1 SHSRGRR
8 MGAPPDYHGNLV
20 ALEGSPEVVS
30 TQLRLLP
37 TSPQILVLPSI
48 QNYIKAKP
56 NDTPFDARSFIREV
70 HDASNIRRQKALE
83 FLKKATPS
91 RKRLAFLN
99 GGTVSAHTLC
109 ITAIRQ
115 QEGIEGYSKAEAIF
129 TELVKDGLAGLVGP
143 TPKPSQ
149 AASGKG
155 LYNAFGYEE
164 VEVEDASTLAMR
176 AAEVLDQETQSLQP
190 NELLDLDKTR
200 PRSFSLPSVSVLKQA
215 ASEDLNLMV
224 TDSPVEGSAS
234 SPATSVAGR
243 TRLLEEAPKFQAT
256 LWDPTCSNTLRMS
269 TCSSIVATY
278 AYAPSYNLPRPV
290 NELACLSP
298 LPELPIASPTSPGN
312 TVIEQAEI
320 LDMAPLTKTGSLRRV
335 RSLDRMFPTRGLSL
349 RIAVPAEGA
358 TRDTTTNRKRGDGE
372 DTRCFSWVGV
382 PGADMSSRPRPANLD
397 LRRAVVCKANQTTIS
412 RSASRRKPETSSR
425 YVDKGTDAFE
435 IDIEPGP
442 ILNTEQP
449 VSGPA
454 LPFTEDLVI
463 HFTGDAHHLLFE
475 SIMQGFR
482 TGVYPVVPLSS
493 DVSYDIPDFPAT
505 PSTTEWPAPLVW
517 KKSTP
522 ASVASASDE
531 YDPYRPQSEYARGRV
546 IPPSKLDEL
555 SMPAIN
561 PPTPAHTPPPR
572 TRNPSDKI
580 RVLSI
585 GRKSSISIQNVLRT
599 ELSTH
604 YSSGKQGFSQQFL
617 STLPEMD
624 NLWRLLFEGVTEPRR
639 SSRDSK
645 NSLMRSYKKH
655 LDLVLAIGADEAVEE
670 GFSASV
676 LEQLGRIG
684 NVSTNG
690 NVAKSGHLNLRYLIA
705 NALRQRLDHTQDDPL
720 GSPMVLAALIIPHLD
735 MYLAAHP
742 DVRFMILEY
751 PAGHFP
757 TVLALQRLMGDH
769 IVQVA
774 GIVPDQRSPRR
785 RASNRSIQASAS
797 TLQSFT
803 TANQTITISG
813 HSDITLA
820 ATAKDEEVDAFVSDI
835 WNTLVDVSDFYTLDQ
850 IPAKTS
856 TAEPR
861 PKSFSRSEP
870 PSGALPRLPSS
881 SVGTQTVPEPQDP
894 VPFEPAIPST
904 RRRNRSRRRSPSPT
918 PSTKS
923 RAFSIASFRTTKT
936 AKSRAARRV
945 TMGTMGTT
953 AGAESILDFYDPA
966 EESDYDL
973 EERRLM
979 PLYMTRGQV
988 PRKAN
993 TRKALKWLG
1002 LA

>member
-1 SHSRGRR
+1 
-8 MGAPPDYHGNLV
+8 MGSPPDYHGNLV

-48 QNYIKAKP
+48 QNFIKAKA

-70 HDASNIRRQKALE
+70 HEASNIRRQKALE

-91 RKRLAFLN
+91 RKRLVFLN

-129 TELVKDGLAGLVGP
+129 TELVKDGLAGLAGSAP
-143 TPKPSQ
+143 NPKQ

-155 LYNAFGYEE
+155 SYNAYGYEE
-164 VEVEDASTLAMR
+164 VEIEDASTLAMR

-200 PRSFSLPSVSVLKQA
+200 PRSFSLPSVNVLKRA

-224 TDSPVEGSAS
+224 ADTPVEGGAS

-256 LWDPTCSNTLRMS
+256 VWDPACSNTLRMS

-278 AYAPSYNLPRPV
+278 AYAPTYNLPRPV

-349 RIAVPAEGA
+349 RITVPTEGA
-358 TRDTTTNRKRGDGE
+358 TRDAPNRKRGDGE

-382 PGADMSSRPRPANLD
+382 PGPDVSSRPRPANLD

-412 RSASRRKPETSSR
+412 RSASRRKPETSLR
-425 YVDKGTDAFE
+425 YVNKGTDAFE
-435 IDIEPGP
+435 IDVEPGS
-442 ILNTEQP
+442 IRTSEQS

-482 TGVYPVVPLSS
+482 TGVYPVVPISS
-493 DVSYDIPDFPAT
+493 DDGYDIPDLPAT

-531 YDPYRPQSEYARGRV
+531 YDPYRPQSEYAPGRV
-546 IPPSKLDEL
+546 IPPSKLDEM

-561 PPTPAHTPPPR
+561 PPTPAHTPPPHA
-572 TRNPSDKI
+572 RNLSDKF

-585 GRKSSISIQNVLRT
+585 GRKSSISIQNVLRS

-624 NLWRLLFEGVTEPRR
+624 NLWRLLFEGVTEP
-639 SSRDSK
+639 SRPKGDSK
-645 NSLMRSYKKH
+645 NGPTRSHKKH
-655 LDLVLAIGADEAVEE
+655 VDLVLAIGADEAVEE
-670 GFSASV
+670 AFSASV

-684 NVSTNG
+684 NVSMKG

-751 PAGHFP
+751 PTSHFP
-757 TVLALQRLMGDH
+757 TVLALQKLMGDH

-774 GIVPDQRSPRR
+774 GIVPEQKSPRR
-785 RASNRSIQASAS
+785 RGSTRSIRAAAP

-803 TANQTITISG
+803 TANQTITLSG

-820 ATAKDEEVDAFVSDI
+820 ATAKEDEIAAFVSDI
-835 WNTLVDVSDFYTLDQ
+835 WSTLIEVSDFYTIDHM
-850 IPAKTS
+850 PGKTS
-856 TAEPR
+856 KKEAQPV
-861 PKSFSRSEP
+861 SFNRSEP
-870 PSGALPRLPSS
+870 PSGALPRLPTSS
-881 SVGTQTVPEPQDP
+881 TGTQTIPAPQSP
-894 VPFEPAIPST
+894 RESAMPSTST
-904 RRRNRSRRRSPSPT
+904 RRRNRSRHRSPSPT

-936 AKSRAARRV
+936 GKSKATRRI
-945 TMGTMGTT
+945 TMGTMATT
-953 AGAESILDFYDPA
+953 GGGAESILDFYDPA

>member
-1 SHSRGRR
+1 
-8 MGAPPDYHGNLV
+8 MGSSPDYHGNLV

-48 QNYIKAKP
+48 QNYIKAKA

-70 HDASNIRRQKALE
+70 HEASTIRQHKALE
-83 FLKKATPS
+83 FLRKATPS
-91 RKRLAFLN
+91 RKRLVFLN

-155 LYNAFGYEE
+155 LYNGFGYEE

-224 TDSPVEGSAS
+224 TDTPVEGGAS

-256 LWDPTCSNTLRMS
+256 LWDPACSNTLRMS

-278 AYAPSYNLPRPV
+278 AYAPTYNLPRPV

-298 LPELPIASPTSPGN
+298 LPELPIATPTSPGN

-320 LDMAPLTKTGSLRRV
+320 LDMAPLTKTASVRRV

-349 RIAVPAEGA
+349 RFTVPTEGA
-358 TRDTTTNRKRGDGE
+358 ARDAPNRKRGDGE

-382 PGADMSSRPRPANLD
+382 PGPDVSSRPRPVNLD

-412 RSASRRKPETSSR
+412 RSASRRKPETSLR

-435 IDIEPGP
+435 IDVEPDS
-442 ILNTEQP
+442 IRSAEQP
-449 VSGPA
+449 VAGPA
-454 LPFTEDLVI
+454 IPFTEDLVI

-482 TGVYPVVPLSS
+482 TGVYPVVPISS
-493 DVSYDIPDFPAT
+493 HDSYDIQTFPQLQL
-505 PSTTEWPAPLVW
+505 PPNGPHHWCGRRVHLPLW
-517 KKSTP
+517 
-522 ASVASASDE
+522 
-531 YDPYRPQSEYARGRV
+531 
-546 IPPSKLDEL
+546 
-555 SMPAIN
+555 
-561 PPTPAHTPPPR
+561 
-572 TRNPSDKI
+572 NPSDKF

-585 GRKSSISIQNVLRT
+585 ARKSSISVQNVLRS
-599 ELSTH
+599 ELATH
-604 YSSGKQGFSQQFL
+604 YSSDKQGFSQQFL

-645 NSLMRSYKKH
+645 NGLTRSHKKH

-670 GFSASV
+670 SFSASV

-684 NVSTNG
+684 NVSASG
-690 NVAKSGHLNLRYLIA
+690 NVARSGHLNLRYLIA

-774 GIVPDQRSPRR
+774 GIVPEQRAYAPRR
-785 RASNRSIQASAS
+785 RGSIRSIQASAPS
-797 TLQSFT
+797 LQSFT
-803 TANQTITISG
+803 IANQTITLSA
-813 HSDITLA
+813 HADITLA
-820 ATAKDEEVDAFVSDI
+820 ATAKEDEVSAFISDI
-835 WNTLVDVSDFYTLDQ
+835 WNTLVDASDFYTPDHM
-850 IPAKTS
+850 PA
-856 TAEPR
+856 R
-861 PKSFSRSEP
+861 PSKKEARPVSFSLSAP
-870 PSGALPRLPSS
+870 PSGALPRIPST
-881 SVGTQTVPEPQDP
+881 SVGTQTLAEPQ
-894 VPFEPAIPST
+894 EPPETAMPST

-923 RAFSIASFRTTKT
+923 RAFSIASFRTSKT
-936 AKSRAARRV
+936 VKSRAARRV
-945 TMGTMGTT
+945 TMGTMATTGGGT
-953 AGAESILDFYDPA
+953 ESILDFYDPA

>member
-1 SHSRGRR
+1 
-8 MGAPPDYHGNLV
+8 MGPPPDYHGNLV

-48 QNYIKAKP
+48 QNYIKPKSD
-56 NDTPFDARSFIREV
+56 DTPFDARAFIREV
-70 HDASNIRRQKALE
+70 HEASTIRRQQALD

-91 RKRLAFLN
+91 RKRLVFLN

-143 TPKPSQ
+143 TPNPRQ
-149 AASGKG
+149 PVSGKDSH
-155 LYNAFGYEE
+155 NAYGYEE
-164 VEVEDASTLAMR
+164 VEIEDASTLAMR

-215 ASEDLNLMV
+215 AAEDLDLTV
-224 TDSPVEGSAS
+224 TDAPVEGGAS

-256 LWDPTCSNTLRMS
+256 LWDPACSNTLRMS

-320 LDMAPLTKTGSLRRV
+320 LDMAPLAKAASLRRV

-349 RIAVPAEGA
+349 RINVPTEGA
-358 TRDTTTNRKRGDGE
+358 SRGITNRKRGDGE

-382 PGADMSSRPRPANLD
+382 PGPDVSSRPRPANLD

-412 RSASRRKPETSSR
+412 RSASRRKPETSLR
-425 YVDKGTDAFE
+425 YVDKGTDAFD
-435 IDIEPGP
+435 IDAEPGS
-442 ILNTEQP
+442 IRGTAQP

-463 HFTGDAHHLLFE
+463 HFTGDVHHLLFE

-482 TGVYPVVPLSS
+482 TGVYPVVPISS
-493 DVSYDIPDFPAT
+493 DESYDIPDFPAT

-517 KKSTP
+517 KKSAS

-546 IPPSKLDEL
+546 IPPSKLDDL
-555 SMPAIN
+555 SMPAVN
-561 PPTPAHTPPPR
+561 PPTPAQTPPPH
-572 TRNPSDKI
+572 TRNPSDKF

-585 GRKSSISIQNVLRT
+585 GRKSSISVQNVLRS

-604 YSSGKQGFSQQFL
+604 YSSDKQGFSQQFL
-617 STLPEMD
+617 STLPDMD
-624 NLWRLLFEGVTEPRR
+624 NLWRLLFEGVTEPNRPN
-639 SSRDSK
+639 RDSK
-645 NSLMRSYKKH
+645 NSLAGSYKKH
-655 LDLVLAIGADEAVEE
+655 VDLVLAIGADEAVEE

-684 NVSTNG
+684 NVSMNG
-690 NVAKSGHLNLRYLIA
+690 GVAKSGHLNLRYLIA
-705 NALRQRLDHTQDDPL
+705 NALRQPLDHTQEDPL

-751 PAGHFP
+751 PASHLP
-757 TVLALQRLMGDH
+757 TVLAMQKLMGDH

-774 GIVPDQRSPRR
+774 GIVPEQKPPRR
-785 RASNRSIQASAS
+785 RGSNRSIQATAQ

-803 TANQTITISG
+803 IANQTITLAG

-820 ATAKDEEVDAFVSDI
+820 ATAKQDEVSAFISDI
-835 WNTLVDVSDFYTLDQ
+835 WHTLIDASDFYTIDQ
-850 IPAKTS
+850 MPTKTS
-856 TAEPR
+856 KKESR
-861 PKSFSRSEP
+861 PVSFSRSEP

-881 SVGTQTVPEPQDP
+881 SVGTQTVPEPQGP
-894 VPFEPAIPST
+894 PETAMPSTST
-904 RRRNRSRRRSPSPT
+904 RRGTHTRRRSPSPT

-936 AKSRAARRV
+936 AKSRATRRI

-953 AGAESILDFYDPA
+953 GGGAESILDFYDPA

>member
-1 SHSRGRR
+1 
-8 MGAPPDYHGNLV
+8 MGSSPDYHGNLV

-48 QNYIKAKP
+48 QNYIKAKA

-70 HDASNIRRQKALE
+70 HEASTIRQHKALE
-83 FLKKATPS
+83 FLRKATPS
-91 RKRLAFLN
+91 RKRLVFLN

-155 LYNAFGYEE
+155 LYNGFGYEE

-224 TDSPVEGSAS
+224 TDTPVEGGAS

-256 LWDPTCSNTLRMS
+256 LWDPACSNTLRMS

-278 AYAPSYNLPRPV
+278 AYAPTYNLPRPV

-298 LPELPIASPTSPGN
+298 LPELPIATPTSPGN

-320 LDMAPLTKTGSLRRV
+320 LDMAPLTKTASVRRV

-349 RIAVPAEGA
+349 RFTVPTEGA
-358 TRDTTTNRKRGDGE
+358 ARDAPNRKRGDGE

-382 PGADMSSRPRPANLD
+382 PGPDVSSRPRPVNLD

-412 RSASRRKPETSSR
+412 RSASRRKPETSLR

-435 IDIEPGP
+435 IDVEPDS
-442 ILNTEQP
+442 IRSAEQP
-449 VSGPA
+449 VAGPA
-454 LPFTEDLVI
+454 IPFTEDLVI

-482 TGVYPVVPLSS
+482 TGVYPVVPISS
-493 DVSYDIPDFPAT
+493 HDSYDISDFPAT
-505 PSTTEWPAPLVW
+505 PTTTEWPAPLVW

-522 ASVASASDE
+522 ASVVSASDE

-546 IPPSKLDEL
+546 IPPSKSDEM
-555 SMPAIN
+555 SMPAPIN
-561 PPTPAHTPPPR
+561 PPTPAHTPPPHH
-572 TRNPSDKI
+572 TRNPSDKF

-585 GRKSSISIQNVLRT
+585 ARKSSISVQNVLRS
-599 ELSTH
+599 ELATH
-604 YSSGKQGFSQQFL
+604 YSSDKQGFSQQFL

-645 NSLMRSYKKH
+645 NGLTRSHKKH

-670 GFSASV
+670 SFSASV

-684 NVSTNG
+684 NVSASG
-690 NVAKSGHLNLRYLIA
+690 NVARSGHLNLRYLIA

-735 MYLAAHP
+735 MYLTAHP

-774 GIVPDQRSPRR
+774 GIVPEQRAYAPRR
-785 RASNRSIQASAS
+785 RGSIRSIQASAPS
-797 TLQSFT
+797 LQSFT
-803 TANQTITISG
+803 IANQTITLSA
-813 HSDITLA
+813 HADITLA
-820 ATAKDEEVDAFVSDI
+820 ATAKEDEVSAFISDI
-835 WNTLVDVSDFYTLDQ
+835 WNTLVDASDFYTPDHM
-850 IPAKTS
+850 PA
-856 TAEPR
+856 R
-861 PKSFSRSEP
+861 PSKKEARPVSFSLSAP
-870 PSGALPRLPSS
+870 PSGALPRIPST
-881 SVGTQTVPEPQDP
+881 SVGTQTLAEPQ
-894 VPFEPAIPST
+894 EPPETAMPST

-923 RAFSIASFRTTKT
+923 RAFSIASFRTSKT
-936 AKSRAARRV
+936 VKSRAARRV
-945 TMGTMGTT
+945 TMGTMATTGGGT
-953 AGAESILDFYDPA
+953 ESILDFYDPA